1 MHDVFG
7 QQQITF
13 SSSVK
18 AWRSV
23 GTTSYMSLIIYR
35 EQMITLSSWIRIK
48 GYIENFRKELC
59 SLEVCFCV
67 MSTFKSFKDFATN
80 RIRSPDIPLVK

>member
-1 MHDVFG
+1 MMSLGNSKLLFLL
-7 QQQITF
+7 Q
-13 SSSVK
+13 VK

-23 GTTSYMSLIIYR
+23 GTTSYTSLIIYR

>member
-1 MHDVFG
+1 MMSLGNSKLLFLL
-7 QQQITF
+7 Q
-13 SSSVK
+13 VK

-35 EQMITLSSWIRIK
+35 EQMITLPSWIRIK

-67 MSTFKSFKDFATN
+67 MSTFKPFKDFATS